1 MNAYHSIERAADDAR
16 FIRTGIN
23 AAFRERIG
31 KATDVEFNFLG
42 PSAGDSEASYATD
55 QLVEVRVSSAQHVAD
70 FRGVRLAVIAAGTW
84 HWTTAATEH
93 FADLPQS
100 GTASTDVDR
109 MVAYASLIVG
119 NMPVLRAQQGK
130 NVAIVAVEFHP
141 YLDFRQ
147 TLLRGLQ
154 HSSADTDEKEPALAL
169 ARYLDMDSTEE
180 EPYVH
185 FSDGT
190 TVHFEQA
197 SHGVHKVSGITPGL
211 AAARVSED
219 AFYLSAE
226 NQMYF
231 QGNFPDATVE
241 LDVDKATATVF
252 YRGGQIA
259 ASAVLI
265 ATISAEEFTWAWADP
280 ELKNTAAARL
290 AGNLA
295 RFGVD
300 EVVPELVRPHLPLQ
314 LARGRQLPH
323 LALPILG
330 IWTLAGTTLADGRVG
345 LVLLD
350 APQLHLPEPTPAATE
365 ATLEVTPPA
374 WIDADRARAA
384 YGSFRGVDV

>member
-55 QLVEVRVSSAQHVAD
+55 QLVEVRVSSVQHVAD
-70 FRGVRLAVIAAGTW
+70 FRGVRLAVIAASTW

-147 TLLRGLQ
+147 TLLGGLQ

>member
-1 MNAYHSIERAADDAR
+1 M
-16 FIRTGIN
+16 
-23 AAFRERIG
+23 
-31 KATDVEFNFLG
+31 
-42 PSAGDSEASYATD
+42 
-55 QLVEVRVSSAQHVAD
+55 
-70 FRGVRLAVIAAGTW
+70 
-84 HWTTAATEH
+84 
-93 FADLPQS
+93 
-100 GTASTDVDR
+100 
-109 MVAYASLIVG
+109 
-119 NMPVLRAQQGK
+119 LRAQQGK

>member
-70 FRGVRLAVIAAGTW
+70 FRGVRLAVIAASTW

-330 IWTLAGTTLADGRVG
+330 IWTLAGTTFADGRVG

>member
-70 FRGVRLAVIAAGTW
+70 FRGVRLAVIAASTW

-119 NMPVLRAQQGK
+119 NMPVLRAQQGN

>member
-1 MNAYHSIERAADDAR
+1 MNAYHSIERAADAAR

-70 FRGVRLAVIAAGTW
+70 FRGVRLAVIAAGAW

>member
-70 FRGVRLAVIAAGTW
+70 FRGVRLAVIAADTW
-84 HWTTAATEH
+84 HWTTSATEH

>member
-70 FRGVRLAVIAAGTW
+70 FRGVRLAVITAGTW
-84 HWTTAATEH
+84 RWTTAATEH

-119 NMPVLRAQQGK
+119 NMPVLRAQQGN

-211 AAARVSED
+211 AAAWVSED

>member
-1 MNAYHSIERAADDAR
+1 MNAYHSIERAAADAR
-16 FIRTGIN
+16 FIRAGIN

-70 FRGVRLAVIAAGTW
+70 FRGVRLAVIAAGAW

>member
-70 FRGVRLAVIAAGTW
+70 FRGVRLAVITAGTW

-119 NMPVLRAQQGK
+119 NMPVLRAQQGN

-211 AAARVSED
+211 AAAWVSED

>member
-1 MNAYHSIERAADDAR
+1 MNAYHSIERAAADAR
-16 FIRTGIN
+16 FIRAGIN

-42 PSAGDSEASYATD
+42 PSTGDSEASYATD

-70 FRGVRLAVIAAGTW
+70 FRGVRLAVIAAGAW

-330 IWTLAGTTLADGRVG
+330 IWTLAGTTFADGRVG

>member
-70 FRGVRLAVIAAGTW
+70 FRGVRLAVIAAGAW

-93 FADLPQS
+93 CADLPQS

-330 IWTLAGTTLADGRVG
+330 IWTLAGTTFADGRVG

>member
-84 HWTTAATEH
+84 RWTTAATEH

>member
-1 MNAYHSIERAADDAR
+1 MNAYHSIERAAADAR
-16 FIRTGIN
+16 FIRAGIN

-42 PSAGDSEASYATD
+42 ASTGDSEASYATD

-70 FRGVRLAVIAAGTW
+70 FRGVRLAVIAASTW

>member
-42 PSAGDSEASYATD
+42 PLAGDSEASYATD

-70 FRGVRLAVIAAGTW
+70 FRGVRLAVIAASTW

>member
-31 KATDVEFNFLG
+31 RATDVEFNFLG

-70 FRGVRLAVIAAGTW
+70 FRGVRLAVIAASTW

>member
-70 FRGVRLAVIAAGTW
+70 FRGVRLAVIAASTW

-147 TLLRGLQ
+147 TLLGGLQ

>member
-1 MNAYHSIERAADDAR
+1 MNAYHSIERAADAAR

>member
-70 FRGVRLAVIAAGTW
+70 FRGVRLAVIAASTW

-295 RFGVD
+295 RFGVE
-300 EVVPELVRPHLPLQ
+300 EVVPEVVRPHLPVQ

>member
-1 MNAYHSIERAADDAR
+1 MNVNHSIERAASDAR
-16 FIRTGIN
+16 FIRAGIN

-31 KATDVEFNFLG
+31 TATDVEFNFLG
-42 PSAGDSEASYATD
+42 PSVGDEDGSFATD
-55 QLVEVRVSSAQHVAD
+55 QLVEVRVSTAQQVSD
-70 FRGVRLAVIAAGTW
+70 FRGVRLAVICDNAW
-84 HWTTAATEH
+84 YWTTAATAH
-93 FADLPQS
+93 FADLPQAGS
-100 GTASTDVDR
+100 VTQDLDTMA
-109 MVAYASLIVG
+109 AYASLIVG
-119 NMPVLRAQQGK
+119 NMPVLRARQGPHI
-130 NVAIVAVEFHP
+130 AIVTVDFHP
-141 YLDFRQ
+141 HLEFRS
-147 TLLRGLQ
+147 TLMRGLQ
-154 HSSADTDEKEPALAL
+154 QSAANTDELGPTRAL
-169 ARYLDMDSTEE
+169 ARYLEMDSTEE

-190 TVHFEQA
+190 KVRFEHT

-211 AAARVSED
+211 AAARVLED

-241 LDVDKATATVF
+241 LNADKATATVS
-252 YRGGQIA
+252 YRDGQIA

-300 EVVPELVRPHLPLQ
+300 EVVPELVRPQRPLQ

-365 ATLEVTPPA
+365 ATLEITPPA

>member
-1 MNAYHSIERAADDAR
+1 MNAYHSIERAADAAR

-70 FRGVRLAVIAAGTW
+70 FRGVRLAVIAASTW

-330 IWTLAGTTLADGRVG
+330 IWTLAGTTFADGRVG

>member
-1 MNAYHSIERAADDAR
+1 MNAYHSIERAAADAR
-16 FIRTGIN
+16 FIRAGIN

-70 FRGVRLAVIAAGTW
+70 FRGVRLAVIAASTW

-300 EVVPELVRPHLPLQ
+300 EVVPELGRPHLPLQ

>member
-1 MNAYHSIERAADDAR
+1 MNAYHSIERAADAAR

-55 QLVEVRVSSAQHVAD
+55 QLVEVRVSSVQHVAD
-70 FRGVRLAVIAAGTW
+70 FRGVRLAVIAASTW

>member
-70 FRGVRLAVIAAGTW
+70 FRGVRLAVIAAGAW

>member
-1 MNAYHSIERAADDAR
+1 MNAYHSIERAADAAR

-55 QLVEVRVSSAQHVAD
+55 QLVEVRVSSVQHVAD
-70 FRGVRLAVIAAGTW
+70 FRGVRLAVIAASTW

-147 TLLRGLQ
+147 TLLGGLQ

-330 IWTLAGTTLADGRVG
+330 IWTLAGTTLADDRVG

>member
-70 FRGVRLAVIAAGTW
+70 FRGVRLAVIAASTW

>member
-70 FRGVRLAVIAAGTW
+70 FRGVRLAVIAAGAW

-330 IWTLAGTTLADGRVG
+330 IWTLAGTTFADGRVG

>member
-1 MNAYHSIERAADDAR
+1 MNAYHSIERAADAAR

-55 QLVEVRVSSAQHVAD
+55 QLVEVRVSSVQHVAD
-70 FRGVRLAVIAAGTW
+70 FRGVRLAVIAASTW

-226 NQMYF
+226 NQMYC

>member
-1 MNAYHSIERAADDAR
+1 MNANLSIERAAADAR
-16 FIRTGIN
+16 FIRAGIN

-42 PSAGDSEASYATD
+42 ASTGDSEASYATD

-70 FRGVRLAVIAAGTW
+70 FRGVRLAVIAAGAW